1 MSFNT
6 NGSEKLR
13 IVSGGGISFA
23 GATNF
28 GSAGQ
33 VLKSNGSASPAW
45 VDASTVIGGP
55 YLPLAGGTMTGVT
68 QFNDHTQHG
77 DQVSAKWGAG
87 NDLTIKHNATDS
99 FIENYT
105 GHLSVVNYSND
116 KDIIFWGDDGTGGIA
131 QYLVIDGGAVETRFL
146 KSTRHFDDVGAYFG
160 DSADLQIYHDG
171 SNSYIDEIGTG
182 FLNIQSDTALV
193 LANGA
198 GEPYFIGT
206 SNSSVKLYYD
216 NSKKLET
223 TTSGITVTGGWVT
236 SGVSVAQASVEH
248 IDNAKAMFG
257 NGNDLQIYHS
267 ASHSYINDTGTGDL
281 YIQASDNMYFQ
292 TYGSG
297 KRWITLTENAGVD
310 LFYND
315 IHKLSTGAV
324 SVGTATTAGGTLID
338 GWKTTT
344 QANAIN
350 DTTIATTA
358 YVNNKIAL
366 IPAGLV
372 FQGTWNAATNT
383 PTLTSGSGTTGHFYI
398 VSTDGST
405 NLDGITDW
413 KVGDWAVFVE
423 QGASDQWEKVDNSSV
438 LDGSGTGQ
446 KVTMWSG
453 SGTSNTL
460 TDAPITISGSNT
472 TVTGKLG
479 IGALNTGFNL
489 YNNGTTYLNGATTVD
504 DAFTQSG
511 GLASTFSGDVTATA
525 NYSAGNS
532 KIIYKAQR
540 SGGAVAGDWSY
551 DDATTDMS
559 LGTSTAHSFSLK
571 TGNTRALTLNSSQN
585 ATFAGNVLVN
595 GTNVTVANASNPYVY
610 LNDTNAGAAIFQQE
624 GNTTRIGSDSNTQ
637 VVLVQNNATAVTIG
651 TNKNVGIG
659 DTLPTSISA
668 NTFSLSVNS
677 SRTDLSGALVSKAN
691 GTVKHQ
697 QYWDS
702 TGYGFNLSANSG
714 NFKFTGGNVGIGN
727 TSPAYKL
734 DVVGGIQAGGKV
746 TYTKSAGS
754 LNTTGYAVA
763 GITADANG
771 NGSSCG
777 FTFTC
782 FGHTGGYQKIVYSCY
797 NGAGTWYAKKVIN
810 EGTNQL
816 DVVASANGSTITFTF
831 KAISSTMHYTPR
843 VTVEAT
849 GQNINSTYA

>member
-1 MSFNT
+1 
-6 NGSEKLR
+6 
-13 IVSGGGISFA
+13 
-23 GATNF
+23 
-28 GSAGQ
+28 
-33 VLKSNGSASPAW
+33 
-45 VDASTVIGGP
+45 
-55 YLPLAGGTMTGVT
+55 
-68 QFNDHTQHG
+68 
-77 DQVSAKWGAG
+77 
-87 NDLTIKHNATDS
+87 
-99 FIENYT
+99 
-105 GHLSVVNYSND
+105 
-116 KDIIFWGDDGTGGIA
+116 
-131 QYLVIDGGAVETRFL
+131 
-146 KSTRHFDDVGAYFG
+146 
-160 DSADLQIYHDG
+160 
-171 SNSYIDEIGTG
+171 
-182 FLNIQSDTALV
+182 
-193 LANGA
+193 
-198 GEPYFIGT
+198 
-206 SNSSVKLYYD
+206 
-216 NSKKLET
+216 
-223 TTSGITVTGGWVT
+223 
-236 SGVSVAQASVEH
+236 
-248 IDNAKAMFG
+248 MFG

-585 ATFAGNVLVN
+585 ATFAGSITAPSSLNF
-595 GTNVTVANASNPYVY
+595 TANAAYIKVGTSWNTGVLNFLNGSTTY
-610 LNDTNAGAAIFQQE
+610 LQFDVPNGRIRNNLGKYLTASSSVGQFGTFDNFATVFVVN
-624 GNTTRIGSDSNTQ
+624 NTEKMRI
-637 VVLVQNNATAVTIG
+637 
-651 TNKNVGIG
+651 
-659 DTLPTSISA
+659 
-668 NTFSLSVNS
+668 NS
-677 SRTDLSGALVSKAN
+677 S
-691 GTVKHQ
+691 
-697 QYWDS
+697 
-702 TGYGFNLSANSG
+702 
-714 NFKFTGGNVGIGN
+714 GNVGIGTSN
-727 TSPAYKL
+727 PVEKLQINSGDVLINNSTVSTLKSGGSLYIDLNTFGSYSGRNFRISDNGTSLVNVTQVGNVGIGTTSPSEKLVVQDGKVLAGHTNTRGYGFHDLSNYTYTANTGRLSLVSNGTEAVSIDSEQRVGIGITNPAGLLHIKGDTNSNGAEIYLQVDNNNTTDNLGAIHFGNNVDATLSEISSGTSGANNSSYIRFATSNTGAQAEKMRISATGNVGIGTTSPVYKL
-734 DVVGGIQAGGKV
+734 DVNGGVQAGGKV

-763 GITADANG
+763 GLTTSSNG
-771 NGSSCG
+771 QSAG

-797 NGAGTWYAKKVIN
+797 NG
-810 EGTNQL
+810 
-816 DVVASANGSTITFTF
+816 
-831 KAISSTMHYTPR
+831 
-843 VTVEAT
+843 
-849 GQNINSTYA
+849 